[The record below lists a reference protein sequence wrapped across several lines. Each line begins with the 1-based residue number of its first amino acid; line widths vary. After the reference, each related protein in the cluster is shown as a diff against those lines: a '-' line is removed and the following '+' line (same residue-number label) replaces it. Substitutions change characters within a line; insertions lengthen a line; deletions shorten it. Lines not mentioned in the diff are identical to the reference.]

1 MVMAQFAGKRVFVRG
16 DLNLPVINGRVQ
28 PHARLTAC
36 ARTTRA
42 LSDAGAKTIL
52 MAHQGQKGEPD
63 FISLKGHAPLL
74 EEACGK
80 PVKFIDYAD
89 MDKVRALLTAMKNG
103 DIILLENVRFLDDET
118 AKYSSHSDFANFTL
132 ISKLGDLCD
141 AFMLDALSVAHREH
155 ASVVGFSYTG
165 KPTYMGPVLAREY
178 AVIMGMRGG
187 TLKQPV
193 YFLLGGGK
201 VRDSIAIIDKY
212 RDKAALFMLGG
223 LLANCVLA
231 AKGAKIAL
239 PKAEPVGSLATAKN
253 ILLPMDLAYEENG
266 IRKECDVE
274 RADGRAYF
282 DIGSDTVGSF
292 IEALAEANTII
303 INGPLGAYEN
313 PLFAKGSIEVLRA
326 IVASPV
332 RCIFGGGDTNE
343 VLEQNGIQLKDGDF
357 ASLSGKAFLMAITGE
372 RLAGLELPFKNSPK

>member
-1 MVMAQFAGKRVFVRG
+1 
-16 DLNLPVINGRVQ
+16 
-28 PHARLTAC
+28 
-36 ARTTRA
+36 
-42 LSDAGAKTIL
+42 
-52 MAHQGQKGEPD
+52 
-63 FISLKGHAPLL
+63 
-74 EEACGK
+74 
-80 PVKFIDYAD
+80 
-89 MDKVRALLTAMKNG
+89 
-103 DIILLENVRFLDDET
+103 
-118 AKYSSHSDFANFTL
+118 
-132 ISKLGDLCD
+132 
-141 AFMLDALSVAHREH
+141 
-155 ASVVGFSYTG
+155 
-165 KPTYMGPVLAREY
+165 
-178 AVIMGMRGG
+178 
-187 TLKQPV
+187 
-193 YFLLGGGK
+193 
-201 VRDSIAIIDKY
+201 
-212 RDKAALFMLGG
+212 
-223 LLANCVLA
+223 
-231 AKGAKIAL
+231 
-239 PKAEPVGSLATAKN
+239 ATAKN